1 MYELS
6 KKDANGLIEIIHESL
21 NCETLSAFHRL
32 VQKLKLLTA
41 ESDWMDVPYSE
52 GDHAGGA
59 CFDIPGILQC
69 RTDARDPLPGAGDAG
84 AGEHTARSERL
95 LVATERGL
103 IFPEKNSPGSRSRSE
118 IILHYAL
125 PHLRQALSRAT
136 QDESQKET
144 TTLSRRE
151 REVLQWMSEGKC
163 TWDIS
168 RILRITERTVYYH
181 SQNIM
186 HKLEATSRSHAVSI
200 ALKRGLIHPLN

>member
-1 MYELS
+1 MYDLS

-21 NCETLSAFHRL
+21 NCDTLHTFHRL

-41 ESDWMDVPYSE
+41 DNAGTDLPYK
-52 GDHAGGA
+52 AGTYASIELG
-59 CFDIPGILQC
+59 
-69 RTDARDPLPGAGDAG
+69 R
-84 AGEHTARSERL
+84 
-95 LVATERGL
+95 
-103 IFPEKNSPGSRSRSE
+103 IFPGKNYPGPCSRTE
-118 IILHYAL
+118 VIMHYAL

-136 QDESQKET
+136 QDESRKET

-151 REVLQWMSEGKC
+151 KEVLQWMSEGKC

-186 HKLEATSRSHAVSI
+186 HKLAATSRSHAVSI
-200 ALKRGLIHPLN
+200 ALKRGLIRLN